1 MNANVNIFKET
12 LYSHYLNSSAGASSH
27 YKSKSAYET
36 AKKRAAFYR
45 YKVLHDE
52 RKYLGEFEK
61 NFTLSGGKMFYAETA
76 ADALNEIK
84 NIIAKVE
91 SGSSKAFKD
100 SAHSNKDGGN
110 IILNQS
116 DIIKEIEAESFLK
129 KEGFPTTVANSY
141 GNECSFIPENYFE
154 FCKKMMDAVATQA
167 EQADFSE
174 SDISLIPEDLYKQFL
189 LKKSYKKSIVIGSA
203 DFLAADMGSIVV
215 RDSLGINTLSF
226 LLGQTKIF
234 IAGIDQLLASISD
247 LWLYSRLYATIA
259 HNSPMLPYQSIF
271 SGRSNTYLIM
281 VDNGRTEILSN
292 PERRAILSCINCG
305 ACSGVCPTGNP
316 VDFVKADRCG
326 CCTLCGHCQ
335 EVCPVNIPLK
345 DMMLRS
351 RKRLAASGVGGFSDD
366 AGKAILDKSKIKTLT
381 KMFLKRKSLEKT
393 FDRFFLKKAFKKAF
407 GTERVFPNFD
417 KKTFNQIWLEQHPP
431 VEK

>member
-1 MNANVNIFKET
+1 VDAGSNIFKET
-12 LYSHYLNSSAGASSH
+12 LYSHYLNSSSGTSSH
-27 YKSKSAYET
+27 YKSRSAYEI

-61 NFTLSGGKMFYAETA
+61 NFTLSGGKMLYAETA

-84 NIIAKVE
+84 NITVKIA
-91 SGSSKAFKD
+91 SGSKAFKD
-100 SAHSNKDGGN
+100 HDNKDN
-110 IILNQS
+110 HHIFLNQS
-116 DIIKEIEAESFLK
+116 DIVKEIEVENFLK
-129 KEGFPTTVANSY
+129 KEGLVNNIANPY
-141 GNECSFIPENYFE
+141 GNDCYFIPESYSDFN
-154 FCKKMMDAVATQA
+154 KKMIDAVATQA

-174 SDISLIPEDLYKQFL
+174 NDIALNPEDLYKQYL

-203 DFLAADMGSIVV
+203 DFLVADMGTIVV
-215 RDSLGINTLSF
+215 RDSLGINSMSF

-247 LWLYSRLYATIA
+247 LSLYSRLYATIT
-259 HNSPMLPYQSIF
+259 HNSPISPNQSIF

-281 VDNGRTEILSN
+281 LDNGRTEILSN
-292 PERRAILSCINCG
+292 PERRAILSCIRCG
-305 ACSGVCPTGNP
+305 ACSSVCPTGNP
-316 VDFVKADRCG
+316 VSFVKTDNCG
-326 CCTLCGHCQ
+326 CCTFCGHCQ
-335 EVCPVNIPLK
+335 EICPVNIPLQ

-351 RKRLAASGVGGFSDD
+351 RKRAVASGIENGQ
-366 AGKAILDKSKIKTLT
+366 ILDKGKIKTLT
-381 KMFLKRKSLEKT
+381 KMFLKRKNLEKS

-407 GTERVFPNFD
+407 GAERVFPNFD

-431 VEK
+431 IEK

>member
-1 MNANVNIFKET
+1 VDANVNIFKET

-84 NIIAKVE
+84 NIVAKV
-91 SGSSKAFKD
+91 SSSLKGVKN
-100 SAHSNKDGGN
+100 HSNSSD
-110 IILNQS
+110 ILLNQS
-116 DIIKEIEAESFLK
+116 DIIREIEVETFLK
-129 KEGFPTTVANSY
+129 KEGLPCTIANPY
-141 GNECSFIPENYFE
+141 GNECSFISESYSE
-154 FCKKMMDAVATQA
+154 FSKKIMDAVATRA

-174 SDISLIPEDLYKQFL
+174 NDITLIPEDLYKQFL

-203 DFLAADMGSIVV
+203 NFLAADMGSIVV
-215 RDSLGINTLSF
+215 RDSLGINTMSF
-226 LLGQTKIF
+226 LFGQTKIF

-247 LWLYSRLYATIA
+247 LSLYSRLYATIA

-281 VDNGRTEILSN
+281 IDNGRTEILSN

-305 ACSGVCPTGNP
+305 ACRGVCPTGNP
-316 VDFVKADRCG
+316 VDFVKADRCN

-351 RKRLAASGVGGFSDD
+351 RKRLAASGGAGFADD
-366 AGKAILDKSKIKTLT
+366 AGGSGAERAILDKSKIKTLT
-381 KMFLKRKSLEKT
+381 KMFLKRKNLEKS

-417 KKTFNQIWLEQHPP
+417 KKTFNQIWMEQHPP

>member
-1 MNANVNIFKET
+1 MDAGVNIFKET
-12 LYSHYLNSSAGASSH
+12 LYSHYLNSSVGASSH

-91 SGSSKAFKD
+91 SGSSKVFK
-100 SAHSNKDGGN
+100 AHDHNNKDGSN

-129 KEGFPTTVANSY
+129 KEGFPCTIANSY
-141 GNECSFIPENYFE
+141 GNECSFIPENYSE
-154 FCKKMMDAVATQA
+154 FSKKMMDAVATPA

-174 SDISLIPEDLYKQFL
+174 NDIALIPEDLYKKFL

-203 DFLAADMGSIVV
+203 DFLAADMGSIIV
-215 RDSLGINTLSF
+215 RDSLGINTMS
-226 LLGQTKIF
+226 LLFGQTKIF

-281 VDNGRTEILSN
+281 IDNGRTEILSN

-351 RKRLAASGVGGFSDD
+351 RKRLAASGVSGFSDD
-366 AGKAILDKSKIKTLT
+366 VGKAILDKSKIKILT
-381 KMFLKRKSLEKT
+381 KMFLKRKNLEKT
-393 FDRFFLKKAFKKAF
+393 LDRFFLKKAFKKAF
-407 GTERVFPNFD
+407 GADRVFPNFD
-417 KKTFNQIWLEQHPP
+417 KKTFNQIWLEQHLP